1 MADVAEG
8 EGAGVEEGNDTPV
21 MYEELAEIEKQFDD
35 VEVEIRTSLSQT

>member
-8 EGAGVEEGNDTPV
+8 EGSGVEEGNDTPV